1 MTEVETKGGKP
12 AVAPAAP
19 VESQLPPAAGRSAP
33 DHADEDG
40 SFGRALAAAREAR
53 GLSQSDIAAQ
63 LRLNVRQVR
72 AIEAEDLAALPE
84 GPFIRGYVR
93 NYARLVD
100 LPPEP
105 LLFLLGRRLKP
116 TDPLPIGG
124 GTAAAATPIQRPP
137 REPLSGR
144 IVIGGALAALLVF
157 AAFGWWTMS
166 ADQRARVPEV
176 VQSVPAANVEQPP
189 APAPVAPEPLAAA
202 PVAETPSP
210 APEAAPASAAAL
222 ASAEAAL
229 HFKFRG
235 RSWVEVRQADG
246 TMLMSKNN
254 PPGTEQTIDGVPPYT
269 VVIGN
274 ASKVDLE
281 FRGEPVDLAAA
292 VSRDDVAR
300 LRLE

>member
-12 AVAPAAP
+12 AVSPAAP
-19 VESQLPPAAGRSAP
+19 VESTPPPAVGGSAP
-33 DHADEDG
+33 AHADGDG

-72 AIEAEDLAALPE
+72 AIEAEDLAALPA
-84 GPFIRGYVR
+84 GPFVRGYVR

-105 LLFLLGRRLKP
+105 LLFLLGRRLTP
-116 TDPLPIGG
+116 TDPLPVGG
-124 GTAAAATPIQRPP
+124 ASAAAASPIQRPP
-137 REPLSGR
+137 REPFSGR
-144 IVIGGALAALLVF
+144 IVIGAALAALLVF
-157 AAFGWWTMS
+157 GAFGWWTMN
-166 ADQRARVPEV
+166 ADKRARVAEQAQP
-176 VQSVPAANVEQPP
+176 VPATNVEPP
-189 APAPVAPEPLAAA
+189 TAPTPAAAEPLAAA
-202 PVAETPSP
+202 PAPETAAPAPS
-210 APEAAPASAAAL
+210 PEAAPASA
-222 ASAEAAL
+222 EAGL
-229 HFKFRG
+229 HFRFRG

-246 TMLMSKNN
+246 TLLMSKNN

-269 VVIGN
+269 IVIGN
-274 ASKVDLE
+274 ASKVELE

-292 VSRDDVAR
+292 VSRDDIAR

>member
-12 AVAPAAP
+12 AAAP
-19 VESQLPPAAGRSAP
+19 VESQLPPAAGHSAL
-33 DHADEDG
+33 DHADGDG

-63 LRLNVRQVR
+63 LRLSVRQVR

-116 TDPLPIGG
+116 TDPLPVGG
-124 GTAAAATPIQRPP
+124 GNAAAASPIQRPP
-137 REPLSGR
+137 REPFSGR
-144 IVIGGALAALLVF
+144 IVIGGALAALLAF
-157 AAFGWWTMS
+157 AAFGWWTMN
-166 ADQRARVPEV
+166 ADERARVHGEAQV
-176 VQSVPAANVEQPP
+176 VPAANVEQPP
-189 APAPVAPEPLAAA
+189 APSPAAPEPLVAA
-202 PVAETPSP
+202 PVAETPAP
-210 APEAAPASAAAL
+210 ALEREAAPASADSSL
-222 ASAEAAL
+222 RL
-229 HFKFRG
+229 RFRD
-235 RSWVEVRQADG
+235 RSWVEIRQADG
-246 TMLMSKNN
+246 TVLMSKNN
-254 PPGTEQTIDGVPPYT
+254 APGTEQTIEGVPPYT

-274 ASKVDLE
+274 ASTVDLE

>member
-1 MTEVETKGGKP
+1 MTELETKGGRP

-19 VESQLPPAAGRSAP
+19 VESAQPPAASVSAL
-33 DHADEDG
+33 DHAGEDG

-53 GLSQSDIAAQ
+53 GLSQSDVAAQ
-63 LRLNVRQVR
+63 LRLHVRQVR

-105 LLFLLGRRLKP
+105 LLFLLGRRLRP
-116 TDPLPIGG
+116 TDPLPVGG
-124 GTAAAATPIQRPP
+124 DRAAAASPIQRPP
-137 REPLSGR
+137 REPFSGR
-144 IVIGGALAALLVF
+144 IVIGGALAVLLVF
-157 AAFGWWTMS
+157 AAFGWWTMN
-166 ADQRARVPEV
+166 AEKPPEPV
-176 VQSVPAANVEQPP
+176 HEEAQAVPAANVEQPP
-189 APAPVAPEPLAAA
+189 EPTPAAPEPLVAA
-202 PVAETPSP
+202 PVPETTAP
-210 APEAAPASAAAL
+210 ALEREAAAASEDSAL
-222 ASAEAAL
+222 RL
-229 HFKFRG
+229 RFRG
-235 RSWVEVRQADG
+235 RSWVEIRQADG
-246 TMLMSKNN
+246 TVLMSKNN
-254 PPGTEQTIDGVPPYT
+254 APNTEQTIDGVPPYT

-274 ASKVDLE
+274 ASKVELE

>member
-1 MTEVETKGGKP
+1 MTEVETKGGKS

-19 VESQLPPAAGRSAP
+19 VESPLPPAAGRAAQ
-33 DHADEDG
+33 DRGDEDG

-116 TDPLPIGG
+116 TDPLPVGG
-124 GTAAAATPIQRPP
+124 GTAAAASPIQRTP

-144 IVIGGALAALLVF
+144 LVIGGALAALLVF
-157 AAFGWWTMS
+157 AALGWWTMS
-166 ADQRARVPEV
+166 ADKRAPVPEEAR
-176 VQSVPAANVEQPP
+176 SVPSASVEQPP
-189 APAPVAPEPLAAA
+189 AATPVAPAPLEAA
-202 PVAETPSP
+202 PVAEAASP
-210 APEAAPASAAAL
+210 APQPEAAPASA
-222 ASAEAAL
+222 EAAL
-229 HFKFRG
+229 RFKFRG
-235 RSWVEVRQADG
+235 RSWVEIRQADG
-246 TMLMSKNN
+246 TLLMSKNN